1 MGLFNGFFRKQE
13 TSDIDLNILP
23 KHIAIIMDGNGRWA
37 KKRGLP
43 RNTGHS
49 EGSKTLKKIV
59 EYSEKI
65 GLNYLTVYA
74 FSTENWSRP
83 KSEVDGLLSLL
94 KQYLHNA
101 DRDLAGKNTRI
112 IITGDIDGVP
122 EDIAVE
128 ANRVMDKTSA
138 NTGLQL
144 NIALNYGGRQDILHA
159 AKLIAGDAAA
169 GRLTPDDISIDLF
182 SSKLYTKG
190 CPDPDLIIRTSGEQ
204 RLSNFLLWQSA
215 YAEFWYTDVLWPDFR
230 EADLKQAI
238 SDYQKRNRR
247 FGGV

>member
-1 MGLFNGFFRKQE
+1 MGLLSGFFRKQE
-13 TSDIDLNILP
+13 TPEIDLNLLP

-59 EYSEKI
+59 EYAEKI

-83 KSEVDGLLSLL
+83 KNEVDGLLSLL
-94 KQYLHNA
+94 KQYLQNA

-112 IITGDIDGVP
+112 VITGDIDGLP

-128 ANRVMDKTSA
+128 ARRVMKKTSI

-159 AKLIAGDAAA
+159 VKIIAGDVAEGKLKAE
-169 GRLTPDDISIDLF
+169 DINIELF
-182 SSKLYTKG
+182 SSKLYTYG

-215 YAEFWYTDVLWPDFR
+215 YSEFWYTNMLWPDFNEQEFSR
-230 EADLKQAI
+230 AI
-238 SDYQKRNRR
+238 ADYQKRNRR